1 MKLTID
7 AKLCSGQGRCSTLAP
22 ELLTGD
28 DDGFVT
34 ARGTTITTPV
44 GQEAAARECRAR
56 LPGGAV
62 SIEE

>member
-7 AKLCSGQGRCSTLAP
+7 AKLCSGQGRCYTLAP
-22 ELLTGD
+22 ELLTDD

-34 ARGTTITTPV
+34 ARGTTIDVPA
-44 GQEAAARECRAR
+44 GQEAAARDAALACPE
-56 LPGGAV
+56 GAV

>member
-7 AKLCSGQGRCSTLAP
+7 AKLCSGQGRCYTLAP
-22 ELLTGD
+22 ELLTDD

-34 ARGTTITTPV
+34 ARGTTIDVPV
-44 GQEAAARECRAR
+44 GQEAAARDAALACPE
-56 LPGGAV
+56 GAV